1 MGAWG
6 AGSFDNDDAA
16 DFLND
21 LSTKEVSDIKQI
33 LLGIEKQTGYIEAP
47 ECSVAIAAAEV
58 IAAAKGAPPWEAPS
72 ELMEWIKERKP
83 AVTPD
88 LVSSALK
95 AVGRIKTDSELK
107 ELWDEGGQLQDWDS
121 HIENLVQ
128 RLTKP

>member
-58 IAAAKGAPPWEAPS
+58 VAAAKGAPPSEAPS

-88 LVSSALK
+88 LVSSALG
-95 AVGRIKTDSELK
+95 AVGRIKADSELK
-107 ELWDEGGQLQDWDS
+107 ELWEEGGQLQDWHS
-121 HIENLVQ
+121 HIENLVE
-128 RLTKP
+128 RLAK